1 MAAFALSNYTL
12 FSPRPSTSFFSS
24 SSKTPESTS
33 LIQHPFSLL
42 HNPHNRSRFCTPL
55 LSFSSTS
62 HSPPVRRSSV
72 SCLSARE
79 SATANVNKE
88 DDDKKARDK
97 AGDPLAG
104 LSLQALINLY
114 RKAFLEG
121 DQKTVFEV
129 EARLKIIE
137 REKDG
142 LFLKL
147 SNISAEIT
155 SGKEKYIRLQADFDN
170 FRKRSEKE
178 SHTVKINAQKEVIE
192 NLLPMIDSFEKARQ
206 QTIPQ
211 TDKEKKIDVSYQGI
225 YKQFVE
231 TLRSWRVSAVA
242 AVGRPF
248 DPSLHE
254 AVAREESQEINE
266 GIIIQELRR
275 GFLLGERLL
284 RPARVKVSRGPGRKS
299 SPSIDSEKPTEQPAT
314 AAGVDE
320 L

>member
-1 MAAFALSNYTL
+1 M
-12 FSPRPSTSFFSS
+12 
-24 SSKTPESTS
+24 KK
-33 LIQHPFSLL
+33 
-42 HNPHNRSRFCTPL
+42 
-55 LSFSSTS
+55 
-62 HSPPVRRSSV
+62 
-72 SCLSARE
+72 
-79 SATANVNKE
+79 VNKE

-248 DPSLHE
+248 DPS
-254 AVAREESQEINE
+254 
-266 GIIIQELRR
+266 
-275 GFLLGERLL
+275 
-284 RPARVKVSRGPGRKS
+284 VS
-299 SPSIDSEKPTEQPAT
+299 
-314 AAGVDE
+314 
-320 L
+320 